1 MRILVTGSASGIG
14 KEIARIFLKNGHT
27 VYGIDIQEDAPLERY
42 IPITADIT
50 CRTELDGICERLT
63 REAITFDVFVHA
75 AGVHAMLSL
84 VESDSEGMERLMR
97 VNVLGAM
104 LVNRTFHSLLARN
117 GRIVIITS
125 EVATL
130 APLPFNGLYSVSKH
144 ALDAYAQALRQE
156 LQLIGQRVIT
166 VRPGAVET
174 PLCRAS
180 LTATERLAD
189 ETRLYKT
196 QAAHFLTLTKRF
208 MGRPMPPE
216 RLASVVY
223 RAATCRRPRH
233 AYHKHRNLGLLLLGI
248 LPARLQ
254 CTVIRLLLN
263 RRSRKK
269 KS

>member
-1 MRILVTGSASGIG
+1 MRILITGSASGIG

-27 VYGIDIQEDAPLERY
+27 VYGIDIKEDTPQQGY
-42 IPITADIT
+42 TPIRADIT
-50 CRTELDGICERLT
+50 CRAELDAL
-63 REAITFDVFVHA
+63 REQLVQQACVFDVLVHA
-75 AGVHAMLSL
+75 AGVHTMLSL
-84 VESDSEGMERLMR
+84 VEGDADRMERLMR

-104 LVNRTFHSLLARN
+104 LVNRTLHPLLAKN
-117 GRIVIITS
+117 GRILIITS

-156 LQLIGQRVIT
+156 VQLIGQRVIT

-174 PLCRAS
+174 PLCHAS
-180 LTATERLAD
+180 LEATERLAA
-189 ETRLYKT
+189 ETVLYRT

-216 RLASVVY
+216 RLATLVY

-233 AYHKHRNLGLLLLGI
+233 AYHKHRNLGLLLLGL
-248 LPARLQ
+248 LPACLQ

-263 RRSRKK
+263 RRTRTKHN
-269 KS
+269 